1 MAQEIL
7 FNRQRFAQRQSK
19 GVKYLGY
26 SAADA
31 EAYDRDVRTLVPGYR
46 SMIHSIADHLAARN
60 EAGRVI
66 DLGAGT
72 GNLVHSLVSVLP
84 NASFCLVDFS
94 AAMCASAETKL
105 SGQIRCSIVNRDI
118 SDFRDSDAHSVVIST
133 LLLHEYCDDRRLRL
147 NLIESMFHS
156 LEHGGELVI
165 ADYYAP
171 AAEEQ
176 RSDWITAIQSYA
188 RGVGANEPDLKRE
201 VEEHLFDKAMPTLA
215 DEFASVRS
223 SLGVEPAVLTSTA
236 NLFTWS
242 IRR

>member
-1 MAQEIL
+1 MAQQI
-7 FNRQRFAQRQSK
+7 FHNRLPVVQRPAK
-19 GVKYLGY
+19 GFKYLGY
-26 SAADA
+26 AAGDA
-31 EAYDRDVRTLVPGYR
+31 EAYDRDVRTLVPGYCN
-46 SMIHSIADHLAARN
+46 MIETIASHLAKRN
-60 EAGRVI
+60 DIDRVV

-72 GNLVHSLVSVLP
+72 GNLVHSLLSVLP
-84 NASFCLVDFS
+84 KARFYLVDFS
-94 AAMCASAETKL
+94 AAMCTNAEAKL
-105 SGQIRCSIVNRDI
+105 SAQSRCSIVNSDI
-118 SDFRDSDAHSVVIST
+118 SDFGDTEARSVVIST

-147 NLIESMFHS
+147 DLIESMFHS

-223 SLGVEPAVLTSTA
+223 SLGVEPAVLTSIA